1 MVSTSVSHRRRPAH
15 ILSVLLLL
23 AAGASWFSAAA
34 EYPTKTVSIIVPFT
48 AGGSADA
55 QARPLA
61 KGLSE
66 RLGRPVIVD
75 NRPGAGGS
83 IGRALAARAIP
94 DGHTLLYSNF
104 SMLVS
109 EPILR
114 SEPDA
119 DLRREF
125 APVTLLVE
133 QPLILVASPSL
144 GVSKLAELTKLAAG
158 SPGKLTYATWGQ
170 GSSGHLFAEM
180 FKAATGLRI
189 LHVPYKGQAPALTD
203 ILGGH
208 VSMMFASPL
217 AVMSHL
223 RAGKLQALAVSG
235 QRRMGELPQVP
246 TFRESGIRG
255 LELLVWS
262 CLLAPAKTP
271 PDILARIHKA
281 TAGVLASPEFTRVAE
296 NDGAV
301 VLASSPEQLVQRIEA
316 DSESVRQLL
325 KNVKLDA
332 E

>member
-1 MVSTSVSHRRRPAH
+1 MAITGVRHCRWLGHV
-15 ILSVLLLL
+15 LCVLLGI
-23 AAGASWFSAAA
+23 GATALSEAA

-66 RLGRPVIVD
+66 RLGKPVIVD

-83 IGRALAARAIP
+83 IGRALAARAAP

-114 SEPDA
+114 AETEA

-125 APVTLLVE
+125 APITLLVE

-144 GVSKLAELTKLAAG
+144 GVGNLAELIKLAAR

-180 FKAATGLRI
+180 FKAATGLQI
-189 LHVPYKGQAPALTD
+189 EHVPYKGQAPALTD

-208 VSMMFASPL
+208 VSMMFVAPL
-217 AVMSHL
+217 AVMPHL
-223 RAGKLQALAVSG
+223 RAGRLQAFAVSG
-235 QRRMGELPQVP
+235 QKRMSTLPQVP
-246 TFRESGIRG
+246 TLRESGVAG
-255 LELLVWS
+255 LELRVWS
-262 CLLAPAKTP
+262 CLLAPARTP
-271 PDILARIHKA
+271 PDVLARIHKA
-281 TAGVLASPEFTRVAE
+281 TAGVLATPEFARVAE

-301 VLASSPEQLVQRIEA
+301 VLASSPEELMRRIEA
-316 DSESVRQLL
+316 DSESVRKLL

-332 E
+332 ER